1 MQVSLNWLWHN
12 SSLLCFRKANDE
24 SREQNKEY
32 EETKKQIE
40 EDSDR
45 EILDIKNNY
54 EIQLRREREE
64 NIKLKGETGIMKKK
78 VRNIFK
84 KILNILI
91 MLDLTMALSRFCYIV
106 VEDWTETSWNSIICS
121 NTLYSSW

>member
-1 MQVSLNWLWHN
+1 MNWFWDN
-12 SSLLCFRKANDE
+12 SSLLCFFKANDE

-78 VRNIFK
+78 VRKIETI
-84 KILNILI
+84 KILSILV
-91 MLDLTMALSRFCYIV
+91 MLDLTLDLSLV
-106 VEDWTETSWNSIICS
+106 
-121 NTLYSSW
+121 

>member
-1 MQVSLNWLWHN
+1 MFLISAKENLICKFLWIDCDN
-12 SSLLCFRKANDE
+12 SSLLCFLKANDE

-78 VRNIFK
+78 VRKIK
-84 KILNILI
+84 KCCVLFQEL
-91 MLDLTMALSRFCYIV
+91 
-106 VEDWTETSWNSIICS
+106 
-121 NTLYSSW
+121 

>member
-1 MQVSLNWLWHN
+1 MFWISAKGNLICRFLWIDYETIV
-12 SSLLCFRKANDE
+12 FYFVFFKANDE

-78 VRNIFK
+78 VRKIEK
-84 KILNILI
+84 IKILSILV
-91 MLDLTMALSRFCYIV
+91 MLDLTLDLSLV
-106 VEDWTETSWNSIICS
+106 
-121 NTLYSSW
+121 

>member
-1 MQVSLNWLWHN
+1 M
-12 SSLLCFRKANDE
+12 NDE

-40 EDSDR
+40 EDADR

-64 NIKLKGETGIMKKK
+64 NLKLKGETGIMKKK
-78 VRNIFK
+78 VGHSTNK
-84 KILNILI
+84 
-91 MLDLTMALSRFCYIV
+91 LSRRCI
-106 VEDWTETSWNSIICS
+106 TQIM
-121 NTLYSSW
+121 

>member
-78 VRNIFK
+78 VRKIEK
-84 KILNILI
+84 IKILSILV
-91 MLDLTMALSRFCYIV
+91 MLDLTLDLSLV
-106 VEDWTETSWNSIICS
+106 
-121 NTLYSSW
+121 

>member
-1 MQVSLNWLWHN
+1 MNWLWDN
-12 SSLLCFRKANDE
+12 SFLLCFFKANDE

-78 VRNIFK
+78 VRRIEK
-84 KILNILI
+84 IKILSILV
-91 MLDLTMALSRFCYIV
+91 MLDLTLDLSLV
-106 VEDWTETSWNSIICS
+106 
-121 NTLYSSW
+121 

>member
-1 MQVSLNWLWHN
+1 MTSWN
-12 SSLLCFRKANDE
+12 CFIIFVLICFKANDE

-78 VRNIFK
+78 VHKISVCQISQSFK
-84 KILNILI
+84 MI
-91 MLDLTMALSRFCYIV
+91 
-106 VEDWTETSWNSIICS
+106 
-121 NTLYSSW
+121 

>member
-1 MQVSLNWLWHN
+1 MFLIDAKGNLVCKFLWNACDN
-12 SSLLCFRKANDE
+12 SSLLCFLKANDE

-78 VRNIFK
+78 VRDQILCAICRIFSYVRF
-84 KILNILI
+84 
-91 MLDLTMALSRFCYIV
+91 DLKFVPNL
-106 VEDWTETSWNSIICS
+106 W
-121 NTLYSSW
+121 